1 MSVEERAK
9 EGKKKKSSQNVFLS
23 VRPSASS
30 MGVSVKKR
38 KKEWRCGVSIPVPLA
53 CEANAL
59 PSELHPLYP
68 SGGDHLHKHT
78 DPRGTPT

>member
-1 MSVEERAK
+1 MCVSV
-9 EGKKKKSSQNVFLS
+9 GPS
-23 VRPSASS
+23 VSRK
-30 MGVSVKKR
+30 GVAVKKR

-78 DPRGTPT
+78 DPRETLT